1 MTAMIRD
8 ATATDAA
15 SIAALW
21 NPVIA
26 GTAATF
32 NAAEKTPVDI
42 ATMIATRQGD
52 GHAFLVATTGAT
64 TGDTILGFA
73 TFSQFRGGIGYA
85 RTMEH
90 TIILAP
96 EAFGQGT
103 GRNLMQALEA
113 RARAAG
119 AHSLFAGV
127 SAENP
132 AGLAFH
138 AKIGFAEVARLQ
150 QVGYKFG
157 RYMDLVLMQK
167 FLS

>member
-1 MTAMIRD
+1 MTATIRD
-8 ATATDAA
+8 ATAADAPA
-15 SIAALW
+15 IAAIW

-32 NAAEKTPVDI
+32 NAAEKTPADI
-42 ATMIATRQGD
+42 AAMIATRQAD
-52 GHAFLVATTGAT
+52 GHAFLVATKSETL
-64 TGDTILGFA
+64 LGFA

-96 EAFGQGT
+96 EAAGRGFG
-103 GRNLMQALEA
+103 RALMQSLES
-113 RARAAG
+113 RARDAG

>member
-1 MTAMIRD
+1 MTGPMTEIRD
-8 ATATDAA
+8 ATAADAA
-15 SIAALW
+15 AIAAIW
-21 NPVIA
+21 NPVIRD
-26 GTAATF
+26 TAATF
-32 NAAEKTPVDI
+32 NSAEKTPADI
-42 ATMIATRQGD
+42 AQMIATRQTD
-52 GHAFLVATTGAT
+52 GHAFLLATR
-64 TGDTILGFA
+64 DDRLLGFA
-73 TFSQFRGGIGYA
+73 TFAQFRGGVGYA

-96 EAFGQGT
+96 EATGQGT
-103 GRNLMQALEA
+103 GRALMHSLES

-138 AKIGFAEVARLQ
+138 ARLGFVEAARLQ
-150 QVGYKFG
+150 QVGHKFG
-157 RYMDLVLMQK
+157 RYMDLVLLQK

>member
-1 MTAMIRD
+1 MIRD
-8 ATATDAA
+8 ATPADAPA
-15 SIAALW
+15 IAAIW
-21 NPVIA
+21 NPVIRD
-26 GTAATF
+26 TTATF
-32 NAAEKTPVDI
+32 NAAEKSPAEI
-42 ATMIATRQGD
+42 AQTIATRQTD
-52 GHAFLVATTGAT
+52 GHAFLIATDGETL
-64 TGDTILGFA
+64 LGFA

-96 EAFGQGT
+96 AAAGRGT
-103 GRNLMQALEA
+103 GRALMQTLES
-113 RARAAG
+113 RARTAG

-138 AKIGFAEVARLQ
+138 ARIGFHEVARLQ

>member
-1 MTAMIRD
+1 MIRD
-8 ATATDAA
+8 ATPADAA
-15 SIAALW
+15 AIAAIW
-21 NPVIA
+21 NPVIRN
-26 GTAATF
+26 TAATF
-32 NAAEKTPVDI
+32 NSAEKSPAEI
-42 ATMIATRQGD
+42 AQTITTRQTE
-52 GHAFLVATTGAT
+52 GHAFLVATKGETL
-64 TGDTILGFA
+64 LGFA

-85 RTMEH
+85 RTLEH

-96 EAFGQGT
+96 EAAGQGT
-103 GRNLMQALEA
+103 GSSLMQSLES

-138 AKIGFAEVARLQ
+138 RKIGFAEVARLQ

-157 RYMDLVLMQK
+157 RYMDLVLLQK